1 MPQPKQ
7 PPVDQPL
14 TAALPTLDKYWCI
27 QEAYATNA
35 RRELDR
41 HDLAAHTANFQ
52 AGQSGTDKFLAGYYD
67 DDEDD
72 AGSDAPQ
79 KPYTVTEGGVAVL
92 YLSGPITKRPTSMSY
107 FFGGTSSVLLR
118 RAVRQAAADPDVKA
132 IALIVDSPGGQVNGT
147 ADLAADVAA
156 AAQKKPV
163 GAYAEDTCC
172 SAAYWVASQADF
184 LYCNLTGAVGSIG
197 TLLVIQD
204 TSGAYAKE
212 GVKVN
217 VISTGPYKGAGAD
230 GAPVTKAHLE
240 DFQREV
246 DDINACFLQSVADGR
261 KNLTLEDVTALATGQ
276 VHIGQKAVDLGL
288 CDAVTSLDEFMESMA
303 MQAEAFAQSSNA
315 PAAAPDLPPG
325 QDDGDD
331 SGPDASTPTSADA
344 LAPTLADASAETPA
358 DILVETTAGNDLP
371 AELPE
376 TTASTLPNLNTN
388 LQENDTMADDL
399 LVPPA
404 AAAAPASTQTL
415 PSAPAAPGL
424 PSAQA
429 ATHKDILAACH
440 AAGITSAKQLTD
452 RLAMA
457 TLGDAYSEETR
468 DDAKVQAIRA
478 YGAEVGQQCAASCEH
493 LPVATV
499 ASMRDGWK
507 AQADKAFG
515 IGQDGEAPTRKT
527 APAAQKSAVPAEA
540 GADQAEGAAKWDK
553 LTVAQRS
560 QGEAMGMKTPEQREK
575 FAANVLGTTEGKGE

>member
-1 MPQPKQ
+1 MSKQSQPISCS
-7 PPVDQPL
+7 PL
-14 TAALPTLDKYWCI
+14 TAVIPTLDKYWAL
-27 QEAYATNA
+27 ESSFATNA

-41 HDLAAHTANFQ
+41 HDLAAHTEKFQ
-52 AGQSGTDKFLAGYYD
+52 AGYYD

-79 KPYTVTEGGVAVL
+79 KPYTVNSDGVAVL

-172 SAAYWVASQADF
+172 SAAYWIVSQADF

-230 GAPVTKAHLE
+230 GAPITKAHLE

-303 MQAEAFAQSSNA
+303 MQAEAFAESSNA

-331 SGPDASTPTSADA
+331 SGPDASIPTSADI
-344 LAPTLADASAETPA
+344 LAETPA
-358 DILVETTAGNDLP
+358 GDDLP

-376 TTASTLPNLNTN
+376 TTASTSPNLNTN

-404 AAAAPASTQTL
+404 ASAAPASTQTQT
-415 PSAPAAPGL
+415 SAPAAPGL
-424 PSAQA
+424 PSALA

-440 AAGITSAKQLTD
+440 AAGITEAKQLKD

-457 TLGDAYSEETR
+457 TLGDAYAEETR
-468 DDAKVQAIRA
+468 EDAKVQAIRA
-478 YGAEVGQQCAASCEH
+478 YGAEVGQQCASSCEH

-515 IGQDGEAPTRKT
+515 IGQDGQAPIRKT
-527 APAAQKSAVPAEA
+527 APAAQKHAVSAEPGAEA
-540 GADQAEGAAKWDK
+540 QAGETKWDT
-553 LTVAQRS
+553 LTAAQRS
-560 QGEAMGMKTPEQREK
+560 QGEAMGMKTPAQREA
-575 FAANVLGTTEGKGE
+575 FAATVLGKAGEDK

>member
-1 MPQPKQ
+1 MPQPKH
-7 PPVDQPL
+7 PLPGPGQPL
-14 TAALPTLDKYWCI
+14 TAAIPTLDKYWAI
-27 QEAYATNA
+27 ESSFATNA

-41 HDLAAHTANFQ
+41 HDLKAHIEQFQ
-52 AGQSGTDKFLAGYYD
+52 AGYYD

-72 AGSDAPQ
+72 GGSDAPQ

-118 RAVRQAAADPDVKA
+118 RAVRQAALDADVKA

-217 VISTGPYKGAGAD
+217 VISTGRYKGAGAD

-315 PAAAPDLPPG
+315 PAAAPILPPG
-325 QDDGDD
+325 QDDGDP
-331 SGPDASTPTSADA
+331 SGPDAAILAAYPLTAEQHAALRLTLTDTDPAADLSTELSQETKPMSDEQTP
-344 LAPTLADASAETPA
+344 LAPTAPT
-358 DILVETTAGNDLP
+358 LVSPTAP
-371 AELPE
+371 
-376 TTASTLPNLNTN
+376 TL
-388 LQENDTMADDL
+388 
-399 LVPPA
+399 VA
-404 AAAAPASTQTL
+404 A
-415 PSAPAAPGL
+415 GL
-424 PSAQA
+424 PSALA
-429 ATHKDILAACH
+429 ATHKDMLVACQ
-440 AAGITSAKQLTD
+440 AAGITTAKELND
-452 RLAMA
+452 RLTMA
-457 TLGDAYSEETR
+457 RLGDRYAEDVRT
-468 DDAKVQAIRA
+468 DAKVQAVRA
-478 YGAEVGQQCAASCEH
+478 YGAETGQLLHTQCDA
-493 LPVATV
+493 LPVEILA
-499 ASMRDGWK
+499 AMRDGWQ
-507 AQADKAFG
+507 AEADKKFG
-515 IGQDGEAPTRKT
+515 IGENGTAPVRKT
-527 APAAQKSAVPAEA
+527 APAAQNHAASAELGAEA
-540 GADQAEGAAKWDK
+540 QAGETKWDT
-553 LTVAQRS
+553 LTSAQRQ
-560 QGEAMGMKTPEQREK
+560 QGEAMGMKTPAQREA
-575 FAANVLGTTEGKGE
+575 FAATVLGKAGEDK